1 MRLGAAEKAADTRS
15 LAEAVQLRLESDIL
29 AGKLV
34 PGERLRLHSLIESY
48 SVGMS
53 PLREALARLAGQ
65 GLVIQESQRGF
76 AVVPISGG
84 DLADVTQTRIRIE
97 SLAFK
102 LSIETGDAEWEAD
115 VLSTHHRL
123 ARHSRGAKNLIDEDW
138 EQLHRA
144 FHMSLI
150 SACGSPLLLSFCQV
164 LYNHFDR
171 YRRIAV
177 RTARRQPTMTSVHT
191 KLVETAIGKKT
202 PEAVQLLTAHIRES
216 EKEILRLA
224 GARMFMLGDRAANQA
239 TKILKTLSSTAT
251 TKTKPKPRARSRDS

>member
-1 MRLGAAEKAADTRS
+1 MRLIAAEKGADTRS
-15 LAEAVQLRLESDIL
+15 LAEAVQLRLENDIL

-97 SLAFK
+97 TMAFK

-115 VLSTHHRL
+115 VLSSHHRL

-150 SACGSPLLLSFCQV
+150 SACDSPLLLSFCQV

-177 RTARRQPTMTSVHT
+177 RTARRQPTITRVHA

-202 PEAVQLLTAHIRES
+202 SEAVQLLTAHIRES

-224 GARMFMLGDRAANQA
+224 GARMFMPGDQAAK
-239 TKILKTLSSTAT
+239 TLKTLKTLSSATT
-251 TKTKPKPRARSRDS
+251 TKTKSKSPARSRDR